1 MKLHEATLSG
11 LDVVLNEAD
20 FVGLAFDPVS
30 KVATVT
36 LMTPCLAGTTAPRQ
50 RELQL
55 LLHPVARLVASLRHG
70 HFHDRTAAV
79 EPVTLEQLP
88 DVVRSFGGQP
98 VYGFSFFDQHDA
110 EMAKWGDRLSLDR
123 RDEAR
128 TGSHSVTLFQEGID
142 RHLDLCIWFDELE
155 ALDERGMRIRIED
168 LVDDGRAW
176 WQAFRA
182 GDHRTTGLGLFPL

>member
-55 LLHPVARLVASLRHG
+55 LLHPVARLAASLRDG
-70 HFHDRTAAV
+70 HVADATAAV
-79 EPVTLEQLP
+79 LPVTVEQLP
-88 DVVRSFGGQP
+88 AVVRSFGGQP
-98 VYGFSFFDQHDA
+98 VYGFSFFDQHDG
-110 EMAKWGDRLSLDR
+110 EMAKWGNRLSLDR
-123 RDEAR
+123 RDESCA
-128 TGSHSVTLFQEGID
+128 GAHSLTLFQEGLD
-142 RHLDLCIWFDELE
+142 RHLDLCLWFDDLE
-155 ALDERGMRIRIED
+155 VLDERGMRLHLDD
-168 LVDDGRAW
+168 LVADARAW